1 MMTVLFVEC
10 CVFSM
15 EQKILLHNV
24 GVLFIEDL
32 KLVNSLLYLM
42 PCLDCCL
49 NRCLIV
55 LAFFTVEENYVGVV
69 FV

>member
-32 KLVNSLLYLM
+32 
-42 PCLDCCL
+42 
-49 NRCLIV
+49 IV
-55 LAFFTVEENYVGVV
+55 LKQSAIFDAMFGLL
-69 FV
+69 FK